1 MKKQILRN
9 ATTFGLFAVLA
20 LVAAVSAA
28 RAQSPVNISVEGP
41 FDFYVGERLMPA
53 GRYTVKRVA
62 RDTNR
67 VLVVAGQD
75 EGDRAAAMTAPVTGR
90 EVRQSALVF
99 HRYGEQYFLRGAWT
113 VGDTEGCAFAE
124 SKLERAARRDGR
136 QLVKQG
142 GDGVKPEVVEVTA
155 RR

>member
-1 MKKQILRN
+1 MEKQILRN

-20 LVAAVSAA
+20 LVAAVSTA
-28 RAQSPVNISVEGP
+28 RAQSPVNISVDVP
-41 FDFYVGERLMPA
+41 FDFYVGDRLMSA

-75 EGDRAAAMTAPVTGR
+75 EGDRVTAMTAPVTRR
-90 EVRQSALVF
+90 EVRQSQLVF
-99 HRYGEQYFLRGAWT
+99 HRYGEQYFLRGTWT

-124 SKLERAARRDGR
+124 SKQERAARRMRR
-136 QLVKQG
+136 QLVENG
-142 GDGVKPEVVEVTA
+142 GDGAKPEVVEVTA
-155 RR
+155 KR